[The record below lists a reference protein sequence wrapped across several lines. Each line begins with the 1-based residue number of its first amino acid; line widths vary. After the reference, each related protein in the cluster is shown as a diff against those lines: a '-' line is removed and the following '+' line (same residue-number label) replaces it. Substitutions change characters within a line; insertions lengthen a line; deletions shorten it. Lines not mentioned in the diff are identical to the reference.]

1 MKLAIVA
8 DWLPVYAGA
17 EHVIAAMHDIWPDAP
32 IFTTVANRSK
42 IGPLASADIRTG
54 PLQKWYSL
62 TGNHQWML
70 PWMPRA
76 IENID
81 LREFDTIISSSHA
94 IGKGIIPP
102 STAKH
107 ICYCHTPMRYA
118 WEMEDEYLDDF
129 NVPHFLRRMIKEK
142 LKQIRKWDLTTAQRV
157 DQFVANSTT
166 VQERIKR
173 IYNRDSV
180 VIHPPVSDRFFEVEP
195 SRRDGSTAKSDPY
208 YFTVGR
214 HVPYKRTDLLI
225 QAANAMKIPLKVGGS
240 GKDFERLKA
249 MAGPTV
255 EMLGFVPDDDLPELY
270 ANAKAFLFAPFEDA
284 GVVPLEAQACGTP
297 VVAFGKGG
305 VLDTVVDGETGVYF
319 AEQTVDAVTDAIQR
333 FEKMNFDAEVIR
345 EHAKKFS
352 AERFRE
358 KMLQSS
364 TSVSSSIS
372 PTSSSNTSSRVT
384 SPTV

>member
-1 MKLAIVA
+1 MKIAIVA
-8 DWLPVYAGA
+8 DWLPVFAGA
-17 EHVIAAMHDIWPDAP
+17 EHVIAALHDIWPDAP
-32 IFTTVANRSK
+32 IFTTVAQHKN
-42 IGPLASADIRTG
+42 IGPLSKADIRTS
-54 PLQKWYSL
+54 PLQKWYNL

-70 PWMPRA
+70 PWMPRT

-94 IGKGIIPP
+94 IGKGVIPP
-102 STAKH
+102 STARH

-129 NVPHFLRRMIKEK
+129 KVPQFLRRAIKEK
-142 LKQIRKWDLTTAQRV
+142 LKQIRKWDLTSAQRV
-157 DQFVANSTT
+157 DQFVANSST

-173 IYNRDSV
+173 VYNRESI
-180 VIHPPVSDRFFEVEP
+180 VIHPPVSDRFFATDNRQP
-195 SRRDGSTAKSDPY
+195 TTDPY
-208 YFTVGR
+208 YLTVGR

-225 QAANAMKIPLKVGGS
+225 QAANAMKIPLKIGGS

-255 EMLGFVPDDDLPELY
+255 EMLGFVPDDELPELY

-319 AEQTVDAVTDAIQR
+319 AEQSVDAVTDAIQR

-345 EHAKKFS
+345 EHAKGFS
-352 AERFRE
+352 QQQFTT
-358 KMLQSS
+358 KMLD
-364 TSVSSSIS
+364 VIS
-372 PTSSSNTSSRVT
+372 
-384 SPTV
+384 

>member
-8 DWLPVYAGA
+8 DWLPVFAGA
-17 EHVIAAMHDIWPDAP
+17 EHVIAAMHDIWPEAP
-32 IFTTVANRSK
+32 IFTTVANRK
-42 IGPLASADIRTG
+42 NIGPLSHADIRTS

-173 IYNRDSV
+173 VYNRESI
-180 VIHPPVSDRFFEVEP
+180 VIHPPVNDRFFEVP
-195 SRRDGSTAKSDPY
+195 NPQPPTPKSY
-208 YFTVGR
+208 YLTVGR

-255 EMLGFVPDDDLPELY
+255 EMLGFVPDEDLPELY

-319 AEQTVDAVTDAIQR
+319 AEQSVDAVTDAIGR
-333 FEKMNFDAEVIR
+333 FEKMNFDTEIIR

-372 PTSSSNTSSRVT
+372 PTNSSNTSSRVT

>member
-1 MKLAIVA
+1 MNLAIIA

-32 IFTTVANRSK
+32 IFTPIANRSK

-54 PLQKWYSL
+54 PLQKWYAL

-81 LREFDTIISSSHA
+81 LRGFDIIISSSHA
-94 IGKGIIPP
+94 ISKGIIPP
-102 STAKH
+102 STARH
-107 ICYCHTPMRYA
+107 LCYCHTPMRYA

-129 NVPHFLRRMIKEK
+129 NVPKILRRAIKEK
-142 LKQIRKWDLTTAQRV
+142 LKQIRKWDLTTAARV
-157 DQFVANSTT
+157 DQFIANSST

-173 IYNRDSV
+173 IYNRDSI
-180 VIHPPVSDRFFEVEP
+180 VIHPPVAEHFFQTDNRQP
-195 SRRDGSTAKSDPY
+195 TTDPY
-208 YFTVGR
+208 YLTVGR

-255 EMLGFVPDDDLPELY
+255 EMLGFVPDENLPKLY

-305 VLDTVVDGETGVYF
+305 VLDTVIDGETGVYF
-319 AEQTVDAVTDAIQR
+319 SEQTVDAVTDAIQR
-333 FEKMNFDAEVIR
+333 FEKMTFDTEVIR

-358 KMLQSS
+358 KMLNA
-364 TSVSSSIS
+364 VMGLK
-372 PTSSSNTSSRVT
+372 V
-384 SPTV
+384 

>member
-1 MKLAIVA
+1 MKIAIVA

-17 EHVIAAMHDIWPDAP
+17 EHVIAQMHSMWPDAP
-32 IFTTVANRSK
+32 IFTTVANRSN
-42 IGPLASADIRTG
+42 IGPLAKADIRTSA
-54 PLQKWYSL
+54 LQKWYKL

-70 PWMPRA
+70 PWMPQT
-76 IENID
+76 IETTD
-81 LREFDTIISSSHA
+81 LREFDVIVSSSHA
-94 IGKGIIPP
+94 IGKGIVPP
-102 STAKH
+102 STSRH

-129 NVPHFLRRMIKEK
+129 KVPNFLRRTIKQK
-142 LKQIRKWDLTTAQRV
+142 LKQLRKWDMTSAQRV
-157 DQFVANSTT
+157 DQFIANSTT

-180 VIHPPVSDRFFEVEP
+180 VIHPPVSERFFDDH
-195 SRRDGSTAKSDPY
+195 SSGTKDY
-208 YFTVGR
+208 YLTVGR

-240 GKDFERLKA
+240 GKDFDRLKA

-255 EMLGFVPDDDLPELY
+255 EMLGFVPDEQLPELY

-319 AEQTVDAVTDAIQR
+319 AEQSVESVIDAIQR
-333 FEKMNFDAEVIR
+333 FESMNFDSNLIR

-352 AERFRE
+352 ADRFQE
-358 KMLQSS
+358 KMLEV
-364 TSVSSSIS
+364 VS
-372 PTSSSNTSSRVT
+372 PLHTAKKE
-384 SPTV
+384 

>member
-1 MKLAIVA
+1 MLEVFPTNKHNELMKIAIVA
-8 DWLPVYAGA
+8 DWLPVFAGA
-17 EHVIAAMHDIWPDAP
+17 EHVIAQLHDIWPDAP
-32 IFTTVANRSK
+32 IFTPVANRK
-42 IGPLASADIRTG
+42 NIGPLAEADIRTG
-54 PLQKWYSL
+54 PLQKWYNL

-76 IENID
+76 IEDTD
-81 LREFDTIISSSHA
+81 LRGFDTIISSSHA

-102 STAKH
+102 STARH

-129 NVPHFLRRMIKEK
+129 KVPQCLRRTIKEK
-142 LKQIRKWDLTTAQRV
+142 LKKIRKWDLTSAQRV
-157 DQFVANSTT
+157 DQFIANSTT

-180 VIHPPVSDRFFEVEP
+180 VIHPPVSERFFTHQSSAP
-195 SRRDGSTAKSDPY
+195 KDY
-208 YFTVGR
+208 YLTVGR
-214 HVPYKRTDLLI
+214 LVPYKRTDLLI

-255 EMLGFVPDDDLPELY
+255 EMLGFVPDEDLPELY
-270 ANAKAFLFAPFEDA
+270 AGAKAFLFAPFEDA

-305 VLDTVVDGETGVYF
+305 VLDTVKDGETGVYF
-319 AEQTVDAVTDAIQR
+319 NAQEVDAVTDAIAR
-333 FEKMNFDAEVIR
+333 FESMNFDAHTIR
-345 EHAKKFS
+345 EHAKAFAAK
-352 AERFRE
+352 RFQE
-358 KMLQSS
+358 KMQQVLD
-364 TSVSSSIS
+364 SV
-372 PTSSSNTSSRVT
+372 
-384 SPTV
+384 